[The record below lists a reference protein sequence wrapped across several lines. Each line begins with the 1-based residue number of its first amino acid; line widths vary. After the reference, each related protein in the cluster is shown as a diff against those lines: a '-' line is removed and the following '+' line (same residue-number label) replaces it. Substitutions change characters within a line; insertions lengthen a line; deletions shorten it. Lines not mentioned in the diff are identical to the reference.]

1 MKLMVLGLDGV
12 ERNTVTNRFVKVM
25 VMVLV
30 LDSVQRDT
38 VVYMMVKVLVLIR
51 WDTSVLMGQK

>member
-1 MKLMVLGLDGV
+1 M
-12 ERNTVTNRFVKVM
+12 M

-38 VVYMMVKVLVLIR
+38 VVYMLVKVLVLIS